1 MQRPGKLPGA
11 LLGLAWL
18 AIGLTGCADG
28 ILPELRPLSPWAR
41 KEWQQDEQFGTTFH
55 RKVSDLAALRSSADA
70 LALADRE
77 AIAQKLAGDLAAETS
92 AAMRMEL
99 VRALGELKTES
110 SNSAIASTLAD
121 ENPRVRMVAC
131 RALGRQPTTE
141 NLQSLGKVVSEDN
154 DLDVRIAAAR
164 ELGNFQD
171 PAAAQALRSA
181 LDDRDAALQNVA
193 MQSLRGITG
202 RAEYANSPSAWR
214 QYLDGGNPDPP
225 PAPSIA
231 QTLQQYWYW
240 Y

>member
-1 MQRPGKLPGA
+1 MRLLPPTA
-11 LLGLAWL
+11 K
-18 AIGLTGCADG
+18 
-28 ILPELRPLSPWAR
+28 P
-41 KEWQQDEQFGTTFH
+41 
-55 RKVSDLAALRSSADA
+55 
-70 LALADRE
+70 
-77 AIAQKLAGDLAAETS
+77 DLAAETS

-110 SNSAIASTLAD
+110 SNAAVTTTLTD
-121 ENPRVRMVAC
+121 ENARVRMVAC
-131 RALGRQPTTE
+131 QALGRQPTAN
-141 NLQSLGKVVSEDN
+141 NLQSLGKVVSDDS

-202 RAEYANSPSAWR
+202 RSEYANSPSAWR
-214 QYLDGGNPDPP
+214 QYLDGGNPEPP

-231 QTLQQYWYW
+231 QTLQQYCYW